1 MKHELENDIW
11 ESFLKNS
18 VIEYSLKELEKYP
31 SESQMNQIILPPRYS
46 KNMQKFIRQYQYHEK
61 VKSMFSYSRKLAS
74 ILLIIMGISF
84 SLLLQFSEVRAAC
97 QTVFTNIYDK
107 YIEFFF
113 FPVNNTNTEKL
124 EVGFLPDGF
133 SLISTQALDTEYSL
147 YYMNDIG
154 DTIKITRLTQN
165 YSIYIDNEHYDISSI
180 KIGERDCTYF
190 ESTNKKFENKL
201 TWNDADNF
209 FIISS
214 TLDKETIIEIVKN
227 IK

>member
-107 YIEFFF
+107 Y
-113 FPVNNTNTEKL
+113 VNC
-124 EVGFLPDGF
+124 
-133 SLISTQALDTEYSL
+133 
-147 YYMNDIG
+147 
-154 DTIKITRLTQN
+154 R
-165 YSIYIDNEHYDISSI
+165 
-180 KIGERDCTYF
+180 
-190 ESTNKKFENKL
+190 
-201 TWNDADNF
+201 
-209 FIISS
+209 
-214 TLDKETIIEIVKN
+214 
-227 IK
+227 